1 MLVEA
6 STSLVCS
13 REAMDSMRF
22 IRWVPVVLLL
32 VLTLPTLT
40 PAEPTVDQIRFFEES
55 VRPILAE
62 HCYSCHGQGRQ
73 RGGLRV
79 DSMEALLVG
88 GESGPALLPG
98 HADDSLLIE
107 AIRYESYAMPPGGKM
122 PDEEIDVLV
131 RWIESG
137 AAWPGY
143 DGSTIRQVPESGS
156 KITDADR
163 AWWSF
168 QPIGASE
175 TPVIEN
181 DVWCRNE
188 IDGFV
193 LERLNAA
200 GWTPSPEADRAV
212 LIRRVTFDL
221 TGLPPTPDEVRA
233 FVADS
238 APDAYER
245 LVDRLLDSPRYGERW
260 ARHWLD
266 LVRYAESDGY
276 RQDAYR
282 PHAWRYRDYVIRAFN
297 EDKPYDRFV
306 LEQLA
311 GDEALPHDL
320 DALAATA
327 YLRLGIYE
335 HNQRDVRSQWD
346 SMLVDITDVTS
357 DVFLGISIGCA
368 RCHDHKFD
376 PILQEDYYRLKA
388 FFTPLLPRDDLP
400 YADGVQQNEYQH
412 QQAQWE
418 AKTAEIRRQMEVLQQ
433 PVLEQTRRRAVD
445 KFPLDIRPM
454 MDKPPEDRLPLEHQ
468 LAELAERQARAEVD
482 RVDFAKQLKGE
493 ALERWKALKSQLDE
507 FESLKPQPLP
517 PAMTVTD
524 VGPVGPRTVM
534 AGDRQQRD
542 IPPGFL
548 TVLDPSPAEVVPP
561 ASANSTGRRTA
572 LARWITS
579 ADNPLAA
586 RVIVNR
592 VWQQHFGV
600 GLVGTPSDFG
610 RLGDLPSHPALL
622 DWLASRFI
630 EGGMRFKPLHRMIV
644 LSATYRQSAL
654 GQAASNAW
662 EVDPDNRWL
671 WRAHVRR
678 LDAEQIRDA
687 MLSVSGELNLAAGGA
702 SVESQQPR
710 RSVYCRVRRNQRD
723 PMIEAFDGADGIVS
737 TDQRHVTTTPT
748 QALLM
753 WNAPWPLARAQAMAS
768 RLQRMPMDSDAQRI
782 DQAFRLAY
790 GRSVQPHE
798 QQQAWAFFQ
807 QRLAEARAELEARS
821 ATEPSV
827 GTISVREG
835 QAALID
841 RRRPEDRLSLRNHP
855 SLPSED
861 FTVEAVIVLRSL
873 YRDASVCT
881 IVSHWDDNHARPGW
895 ALGVTSQRSSYQPRN
910 LILQLVGDPANGGAG
925 YEVIAS
931 DLRPEL
937 NKPYYVAVSVRIAD
951 SRPSG
956 ITFYLKDLSDPNLP
970 LQTAQVAHRV
980 TGHHRSSAALM
991 IGGRDGSAGHQW
1003 DGLIDDVRISD
1014 SAREESELL
1023 IHDSQI
1029 DQATVGFWRFE
1040 SEPGFYRDASSRAN
1054 HLTRASASPTDGK
1067 DPHTIALS
1075 ELCHILLN
1083 SNEFLYVD

>member
-1 MLVEA
+1 MGW
-6 STSLVCS
+6 
-13 REAMDSMRF
+13 MRF
-22 IRWVPVVLLL
+22 IRWVPVVLL
-32 VLTLPTLT
+32 VGALPKW
-40 PAEPTVDQIRFFEES
+40 AAADSAVDPIRFFEES

-62 HCYSCHGQGRQ
+62 RCYSCHSDGRQ
-73 RGGLRV
+73 RGDLRV
-79 DSMEALLVG
+79 DSMEALLAG
-88 GESGPALLPG
+88 GESGPALVPG
-98 HADDSLLIE
+98 HADQSLLIE
-107 AIRYESYAMPPGGKM
+107 AIRYESYQMPPGGRM

-131 RWIESG
+131 RWIDSG
-137 AAWPGY
+137 ALWPGY
-143 DGSTIRQVPESGS
+143 DGATIRQVPDGGS
-156 KITDADR
+156 KITDQDR

-168 QPIGASE
+168 QPIGDPHVPAVAE
-175 TPVIEN
+175 QA
-181 DVWCRNE
+181 WCRNE
-188 IDGFV
+188 IDYFV
-193 LERLNAA
+193 LDRLHSE
-200 GWTPSPEADRAV
+200 GLTPAPEADRAV

-233 FVADS
+233 FVAD
-238 APDAYER
+238 AEPDAYER
-245 LVDRLLDSPRYGERW
+245 LVDRLLASSRYGERW

-282 PHAWRYRDYVIRAFN
+282 PHTWRYRDYVIRSFN

-311 GDEALPHDL
+311 GDELLPHDL

-346 SMLVDITDVTS
+346 SMLVDIADVTG
-357 DVFLGISIGCA
+357 DVFLGMSVGCA

-376 PILQEDYYRLKA
+376 PILKEDYYRLKA

-400 YADGVQQNEYQH
+400 YADAGQQAEYQRH
-412 QQAQWE
+412 LAAWE
-418 AKTAEIRRQMEVLQQ
+418 AKTAEIRQQMDELQQ
-433 PVLEQTRRRAVD
+433 PVIEKARRRAVD

-454 MDKPPEDRLPLEHQ
+454 MDKRPEDRLPLEHQ
-468 LAELAERQARAEVD
+468 LAELAERQARAEMN
-482 RVDFAKQLKGE
+482 RVDVVKQLQGE
-493 ALERWKALKSQLDE
+493 ELERWKSLQAQLDE

-524 VGPVGPRTVM
+524 VGPVAPPTIM

-548 TVLDPSPAEVVPP
+548 TVLDPAPAQIVPP
-561 ASANSTGRRTA
+561 ASGNSTGRRTA
-572 LARWITS
+572 LAQWIAS
-579 ADNPLAA
+579 PDNPLAA

-592 VWQQHFGV
+592 LWQQHFGR
-600 GLVGTPSDFG
+600 GLVGTSSDFG
-610 RLGDLPSHPALL
+610 RLGDLPSHPELL

-630 EGGMRFKPLHRMIV
+630 EGGMRFKALHRMIV
-644 LSATYRQSAL
+644 LSATYRQ
-654 GQAASNAW
+654 AASDQNAPTAW
-662 EVDPDNRWL
+662 DTDPENRWL
-671 WRAHVRR
+671 GRANIRR

-687 MLSVSGELNLAAGGA
+687 MLAVSGELMPASGGA
-702 SVESQQPR
+702 SVDAGQPR
-710 RSVYCRVRRNQRD
+710 RSVYCRVIRNQRD
-723 PMIEAFDGADGIVS
+723 PLIEAFDGADGFLS

-753 WNAPWPLARAQAMAS
+753 WNAPWPRARAQAMAL
-768 RLQRMPMDSDAQRI
+768 RLQRLPLDSDAQRI

-790 GRSVQPHE
+790 GRPVQPHE
-798 QQQAWAFFQ
+798 QQQALAFFQ
-807 QRLAEARAELEARS
+807 QRLVEAQADLDART
-821 ATEPSV
+821 AAEPSV
-827 GTISVREG
+827 ITSVAGRG
-835 QAALID
+835 QAAVID
-841 RRRPEDRLSLRNHP
+841 RRRPEDRLMLRNHP
-855 SLPSED
+855 TLPSED
-861 FTVEAVIVLRSL
+861 FTVEAVIMLRSL
-873 YRDASVCT
+873 YQDATVCT
-881 IVSHWDDNHARPGW
+881 IAAHWDDNNARPGW

-910 LILQLVGDPANGGAG
+910 LILQLVGDPAKGGAG

-931 DLRPEL
+931 GLRPEL
-937 NKPYYVAVSVRIAD
+937 NRPYYVAVSVRIAD
-951 SRPSG
+951 TSPSG
-956 ITFYLKDLSDPNLP
+956 ITFYLQDLSDPDSP

-991 IGGRDGSAGHQW
+991 IGGRDGSARHQW
-1003 DGLIDDVRISD
+1003 DGWIDEVRISD
-1014 SAREESELL
+1014 SARSEEQLL

-1029 DQATVGFWRFE
+1029 DSATVGFWRFE
-1040 SEPGFYRDASSRAN
+1040 SDPGFFQDASPRAN
-1054 HLTRASASPTDGK
+1054 HLVRAHASLADHK